1 MLRRIFPLLLALTLV
16 LCACAKQPDP
26 VAPDPVPDLP
36 ADPVTPPQEE
46 RQSIALA
53 ELDVEFVI
61 GERSVDDLVALQQR
75 LPELLT
81 AALLAQDVTVG
92 ALHVT
97 FGTSAEATA
106 EALRA
111 GSVQVGFLPAE
122 TFFAHEDAL
131 RLAAV
136 GLPGRGAAIVC
147 DGTAAGESIRAA
159 AAGGTLTWE
168 MLAGASWCVY
178 GEGALSWLDAY
189 LAEGFAGHSADELDI
204 TRLPDRPDGG
214 FAMNDVAYDLSVVP
228 FSPEDGAPADA
239 IAGAVLYDE
248 TAVVSAADE
257 TARSAAFV
265 SAFSAALEDE
275 SLADA
280 LTLYGVKGFRA
291 DAGGTLLADTR
302 LVYDRGQ
309 SG

>member
-1 MLRRIFPLLLALTLV
+1 MLRRIFPLLLALTFV
-16 LCACAKQPDP
+16 LCACTKQPDP
-26 VAPDPVPDLP
+26 VDPAPVPDVP

-46 RQSIALA
+46 RQSITLA

-75 LPELLT
+75 LPDLLT

-92 ALHVT
+92 ALRVT

-131 RLAAV
+131 RLVAV
-136 GLPGRGAAIVC
+136 GLPGSGAAIVC
-147 DGTAAGESIRAA
+147 DGAAAGESIRAA
-159 AAGGTLTWE
+159 TAGGTLTWE
-168 MLAGASWCVY
+168 MLADASWCVC
-178 GEGALSWLDAY
+178 GEGALAWLDAY
-189 LAEGFAGHSADELDI
+189 LAESFAGHSADELNI
-204 TRLPDRPDGG
+204 TRLPDRPDGN
-214 FAMNDVAYDLSVVP
+214 FAVNDVAYDLSVVQ

-239 IAGAVLYDE
+239 IAGGVLYGE
-248 TAVVSAADE
+248 TVAVSAADE
-257 TARSAAFV
+257 TIRSAAFI
-265 SAFSAALEDE
+265 SALSAALEDE

-280 LTLYGVKGFRA
+280 LALYGVQGFRA
-291 DAGGTLLADTR
+291 DDGTLLADTR

-309 SG
+309 GG